1 MTDRTPRP
9 AGSAPVFTPA
19 RLRPRHDGWTPTRQ
33 VAFIE
38 ALAATACVEEAARHV
53 GMSREAAY
61 ALRRH
66 PGAYSFRQAWELALD
81 HGISRLAD
89 AALGR
94 ALHGTATPIFYKGEQ
109 IGERRRYD
117 EKLTMFLLRYRD
129 PCRYGAW
136 RDRTPHHA
144 GGDKA
149 QRLGR
154 ALRGVMED
162 AAWLASGEVPPQ
174 RDADW
179 LDNDDAFEADAVAGE
194 YGFEQDDDDPDD
206 DDADDGD
213 RDDEDRDDEDRED
226 ADDGSADE
234 DPADDG
240 RNEEGRDDE
249 GRDDSDRNDDELDD
263 ADDGRGDDGRDNEGR
278 DNEGRDD
285 SDRDDHE
292 LDAADDGRGDDGSG
306 DDDRQHGDQPFDPAA
321 CPPAEQPVRRDGHG
335 GCGVKFVNFHAPG
348 PAQAQVYTPVHAPDR
363 ARIPGRHCDTA
374 AAAHAADG
382 STRRM
387 PPIEPPASA

>member
-66 PGAYSFRQAWELALD
+66 PGAYSFRQAWDLALD

-213 RDDEDRDDEDRED
+213 RDDEDRDDE
-226 ADDGSADE
+226 
-234 DPADDG
+234 
-240 RNEEGRDDE
+240 
-249 GRDDSDRNDDELDD
+249 
-263 ADDGRGDDGRDNEGR
+263 
-278 DNEGRDD
+278 GRDD